1 MHVVSPLYY
10 PLLCLCLLYPLQH
23 ILLESE
29 FAGGFLNFL
38 LDRKNAVDDLYYLD
52 EQLYRSL
59 MQLKHF
65 ANAGGDVESLELYF
79 EVSTAQNICEACC
92 AVKIFLP

>member
-1 MHVVSPLYY
+1 
-10 PLLCLCLLYPLQH
+10 LYPIQH

-79 EVSTAQNICEACC
+79 EVSFPLFLCVNLCIFYNLWYACRLDWC
-92 AVKIFLP
+92 

>member
-1 MHVVSPLYY
+1 MRRDITTGT
-10 PLLCLCLLYPLQH
+10 PLLIILCKLSSQH

-38 LDRKNAVDDLYYLD
+38 LDRKNAVDDLFYLD

-65 ANAGGDVESLELYF
+65 ANSGGDVESLELYF
-79 EVSTAQNICEACC
+79 EVC
-92 AVKIFLP
+92 VL